1 MPRITSIDT
10 LCSWPFLAVA
20 LGAGLGFPQARAQ
33 SLGQTLEATNLI
45 WTTSGTGS
53 SFVDR

>member
-20 LGAGLGFPQARAQ
+20 LGAGLGFH
-33 SLGQTLEATNLI
+33 SH
-45 WTTSGTGS
+45 
-53 SFVDR
+53 